1 MKKLSL
7 LMKCLLPI
15 FIIFIHTV
23 SVFAEESEIRVS
35 IRGMLSN
42 IADVGE
48 FISSQTRL
56 KLYPCETT
64 GKKDVQMGKN
74 GVLAPVPG
82 QPEQTF
88 YLDGLNRLVPVSTL
102 SGTGLPDFGRFSF
115 FKTRGLEPGKC
126 YKICVMMLDKPY
138 PGMVPLV
145 KSDGTPL
152 EIIIPEANAGENSHN
167 IVVDLTK
174 EPLIIPKPTV
184 SKKIEQSQIPGLFME

>member
-7 LMKCLLPI
+7 TIKCLLPVL
-15 FIIFIHTV
+15 IIFIHTV
-23 SVFAEESEIRVS
+23 SVFSEEQEIRVT

-48 FISSQTRL
+48 YITFQTSL

-64 GKKDVQMGKN
+64 GKMDVQMGKN
-74 GVLAPVPG
+74 GKIVPVPG
-82 QPEQTF
+82 QQEQTF
-88 YLDGLNRLVPVSTL
+88 YIDGLNRLVPPSIYPRI
-102 SGTGLPDFGRFSF
+102 GLPDFDRFSF
-115 FKTRGLEPGKC
+115 FKVRGLEPGKC

-145 KSDGTPL
+145 KSDGSSL
-152 EIIIPEANAGENSHN
+152 EINIPEATAGEKNQK

-174 EPLIIPKPTV
+174 EPLLIPKH
-184 SKKIEQSQIPGLFME
+184 